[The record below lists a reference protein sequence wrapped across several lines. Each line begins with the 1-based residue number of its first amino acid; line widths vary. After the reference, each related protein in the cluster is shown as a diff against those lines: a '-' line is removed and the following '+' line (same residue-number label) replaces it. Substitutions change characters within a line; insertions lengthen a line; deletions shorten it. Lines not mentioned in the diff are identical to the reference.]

1 MTVQIKTIDLEPK
14 RQTFGHVA
22 RRLGGDKPA
31 SRYQEATLDVQ
42 ATANFHYKPL
52 WEPEYWQYDT
62 RKTAVVMEDWYK
74 PLDPRQFYYATY
86 NIARAN
92 MNQAVERNFA
102 FIEERGLIEKLSAE
116 TKAADRAR
124 PPAAAPSALGLE
136 HEHDRDH
143 PARLRHGG
151 HRALH
156 LLGRRSS
163 RHGADHLAHRPRARR
178 PDRRE
183 PRQGQGDLARRRRLA
198 GRAQAD
204 RGHASSSATSSSSM
218 SPRRSRV
225 NGVLFDMFY
234 KHADAAWREGAL
246 PVAMLTEFMSDWR
259 AEEGRWSDHVVKT
272 VAAESDANKTLVSD
286 WASHW
291 IDRAIEAA
299 KPLSD
304 ALLKDDG
311 KAAHTARRGGHS
323 PRAFARSVDL
333 TEGTNIM
340 MQVAS
345 LTLLHN
351 DDARPI
357 IEAIMADNPGVRVL
371 DMPGCVKLD
380 RDMELVV
387 NRASV
392 EERIGR
398 AWDPQEIHLVLV
410 SMAGNL
416 DEDDDRFLVGWKH

>member
-1 MTVQIKTIDLEPK
+1 
-14 RQTFGHVA
+14 
-22 RRLGGDKPA
+22 
-31 SRYQEATLDVQ
+31 
-42 ATANFHYKPL
+42 
-52 WEPEYWQYDT
+52 
-62 RKTAVVMEDWYK
+62 MEDWYK

-116 TKAADRAR
+116 AKAQIERGLLPLRHLHWGSNMNMTEITQRGYGTAVT
-124 PPAAAPSALGLE
+124 APCIFSAGDHLGMAQIISRIGLE
-136 HEHDRDH
+136 LDGQTGASLDKAKETW
-143 PARLRHGG
+143 
-151 HRALH
+151 
-156 LLGRRSS
+156 LGDAAWQ
-163 RHGADHLAHRPRARR
+163 GARR
-178 PDRRE
+178 LIEDTFVERDFF
-183 PRQGQGDLARRRRLA
+183 QLYVAQTLA
-198 GRAQAD
+198 
-204 RGHASSSATSSSSM
+204 
-218 SPRRSRV
+218 V
-225 NGVLFDMFY
+225 NGVLFDMVY

-272 VAAESDANKTLVSD
+272 VAAESEANKTLVSE

-304 ALLKDDG
+304 ALLNDGG
-311 KAAHTARRGGHS
+311 KAASRGGRRGQDA
-323 PRAFARSVDL
+323 RAFARPVDL
-333 TEGTNIM
+333 TGGTNIM